1 MTHLYCYWGEA
12 KFGRSAVEPKY
23 LRNCGFALRAVPNG
37 TVPSNPNKYVTMLQN
52 SQKGNGK
59 RVFGNK
65 TATPSAT
72 LRSHSAT
79 LRSGRNTLGK
89 RNPKFAYRRTSHTRR
104 TICEIRIFSCYGVI
118 RNSCFIYPHYR
129 EHEYN

>member
-1 MTHLYCYWGEA
+1 MIILNNSITEEYMNFVYW
-12 KFGRSAVEPKY
+12 KY

-89 RNPKFAYRRTSHTRR
+89 RNPKFAYRRTSLTPQ
-104 TICEIRIFSCYGVI
+104 TLCDMFDKKEVEKWDLYI
-118 RNSCFIYPHYR
+118 
-129 EHEYN
+129 